1 MKRIFLFLFLSVT
14 VATAQN
20 GGTIE
25 SRYGIGEL
33 DNMAT
38 ARQRA
43 MGSVTTG
50 IASGYDL
57 SLTNPA
63 SWSSVTELRLQGG
76 FTYEYLS
83 ISKADAGTSSGA
95 IKGFQF
101 VLPLEES
108 WKLRVATAMLPVSR
122 SSYATSAEGSVDGE
136 SYTGTYEG
144 SGGISQLRFGASIEP
159 LPHVQVGIAY
169 QYYFGT
175 IDQDWE
181 LKFHNGVYYSALQ
194 TRATSH
200 SGSGI
205 LAGLQYDGIQ
215 GLTLGVSVQPET
227 QLRASRNF
235 VLQYSTEDSILTGES
250 GTQDLPMQL
259 YVGASYQVTE
269 KLLVAAEYSTQDW
282 SEALI
287 FDRKQKQLGK
297 QYKIGVGAEWYP
309 YKNELGYRTLSR
321 TALRLGFY
329 TQQPYLTISD
339 EAATEYF
346 LTAGIGFPIFGSSR
360 GDFALE
366 YGWRGSEDDLLGK
379 QDIIRAS
386 ISVSVGESWFIRR
399 SD

>member
-1 MKRIFLFLFLSVT
+1 MKRILFFFFLTVT

-33 DNMAT
+33 DIMAT

-43 MGSVTTG
+43 MGGVTAG
-50 IASGYDL
+50 IASEYDL

-63 SWSSVTELRLQGG
+63 SWGAVSELRLQGG

-83 ISKADAGTSSGA
+83 VSKADAGISTGA

-101 VLPLEES
+101 VIPLEET
-108 WKLRVATAMLPVSR
+108 WKLRIATAMLPVSR
-122 SSYATSAEGSVDGE
+122 SSYKTTTEGVVDGE
-136 SYTGTYEG
+136 TYSGTYEG
-144 SGGISQLRFGASIEP
+144 SGGLSQLRVGAAIEP
-159 LPHVQVGIAY
+159 LPHVRLGLVY

-181 LKFHNGVYYSALQ
+181 LKFDNGVYFSALQ

-200 SGSGI
+200 TGSGF
-205 LAGLQYDGIQ
+205 LAGLQYDGIE
-215 GLTLGVSVQPET
+215 GLTLGVSVQPEIH
-227 QLRASRNF
+227 LRASRNF
-235 VLQYSTEDSILTGES
+235 VLQYSTEDSILTGAS

-259 YVGASYQVTE
+259 YVGASYQLTE

-282 SEALI
+282 SDALI

-297 QYKIGVGAEWYP
+297 QYKVGVGAEWYP
-309 YKNELGYRTLSR
+309 YKDELGYRTLSR

-329 TQQPYLTISD
+329 TQQPYMTIND
-339 EAATEYF
+339 EASTEYF
-346 LTAGIGFPIFGSSR
+346 LTAGVGFPIFGSSR